1 MWITQSVMRPIHK
14 DAFHE
19 KIKAARANWGAIDNP
34 VSNHF
39 LNWAISKYDDAIL
52 KFAIGI
58 RLNTLKTPRTTKRDS
73 SRDIQCCWCDELNP
87 DMAHIMCNCRQ
98 KGWSFINKRHRAI
111 VDAVKSAIRKGYP
124 GVRIADDECVGRLC
138 AEMTDEEG
146 ALKRPDLMYE
156 TFITKKG
163 KTKKIFNMTEITSPW
178 SWKDSLQEAYNKKVR
193 KYETVR
199 AAFQSKHPDIYDEVR
214 LNIIVVSPSG
224 VFPMQSQKDFA
235 VATGLKRGDL
245 AAHARCVV
253 DAAITSAFEHYG
265 AYCRALG
272 FRDNVLGA
280 ATPYTNIELEFQEE
294 ARDMVVV
301 DSIRDYEAVED
312 PQAGEEGGTI
322 IREEVAISM
331 IELHNAG
338 KLEQDVCE
346 LTGNPRRAPI
356 RHPDGL
362 KQDGDDG
369 KSDIFGKAYTK
380 VRKVVPNAGRLN
392 YIRTEPLPVI
402 TGDAEEVEVYF
413 AFQGTYSRV
422 MVSSEATQEQIERTG
437 G

>member
-39 LNWAISKYDDAIL
+39 LNWAISKYDDAVL

-156 TFITKKG
+156 TFITKNG
-163 KTKKIFNMTEITSPW
+163 VTKKYFNMTEITSPW
-178 SWKDSLQEAYNKKVR
+178 SWKDSLETAYDKKVR
-193 KYETVR
+193 KYQPMIAR
-199 AAFQSKHPDIYDEVR
+199 FQQHKQGIYHDVR
-214 LNIIVVSPSG
+214 LNVIVVSPSG
-224 VFPMQSQKDFA
+224 IFIPRSQKDFA
-235 VATGLKRGDL
+235 IATGLKRGDL

-265 AYCRALG
+265 AYCKAMG
-272 FRDNVLGA
+272 FRECVLGA
-280 ATPYTNIELEFQEE
+280 TSPYLDIEKEFREE
-294 ARDMVVV
+294 VREMEVV
-301 DSIRDYEAVED
+301 DSIRDVDAVED
-312 PQAGEEGGTI
+312 STGEEGCALV
-322 IREEVAISM
+322 REEAPISM
-331 IELHNAG
+331 IELHRASA
-338 KLEQDVCE
+338 LEQEVCDK
-346 LTGNPRRAPI
+346 TGNPRRPQI
-356 RHPDGL
+356 RDPDGL

-369 KSDIFGKAYTK
+369 KDSIFGKAYTK
-380 VRKVVPNAGRLN
+380 VRKVVPNPLRLN
-392 YIRTEPLPVI
+392 YIRTEPLPVP
-402 TGDAEEVEVYF
+402 DEDV
-413 AFQGTYSRV
+413 
-422 MVSSEATQEQIERTG
+422 
-437 G
+437 